1 MYQKI
6 SPKAAA
12 LATGVMFSIFL
23 FLTGL
28 MNILVGYADK
38 MMEVISSYYP
48 TFLSM
53 EPAAGFTSPNIRSLA
68 IMVFLGFVDGLII
81 GSVWAV
87 LYNLMVKTSRK

>member
-1 MYQKI
+1 
-6 SPKAAA
+6 
-12 LATGVMFSIFL
+12 
-23 FLTGL
+23 
-28 MNILVGYADK
+28 
-38 MMEVISSYYP
+38 VISSYYP